1 MLYPAGNPSETG
13 VLDVILSEIRK
24 INSSQAVLQLEVQS
38 LKRAFLH
45 HLSSPDIE
53 HVSGDAPDSVL
64 QPGPPG
70 LQWICPVCEET
81 YKHKESFKGH
91 IRKLLYATGRS
102 RCHLNP
108 HNVDHRILVH
118 RFPGENVQQQI
129 AAFVREFYSQ
139 VCFSCTK
146 RDADDLSHAHVFAW
160 ISAAKSNETQN
171 SVIPFPVFDPACSSA
186 SRKHRRV
193 SCESSTSSSLQ
204 SSQSSSFLSS
214 SYTSFSP

>member
-1 MLYPAGNPSETG
+1 MIYPAGNTPEFG

-24 INSSQAVLQLEVQS
+24 INSSQAVLQSEVQS
-38 LKRAFLH
+38 LKREFQH
-45 HLSSPDIE
+45 RLSPQDIM
-53 HVSGDAPDSVL
+53 HVSANAPGFVI

-70 LQWICPVCEET
+70 LKWICPVCEET

-91 IRKLLYATGRS
+91 IRKLLSATGRS

-108 HNVDHRILVH
+108 HNVDHRLLVH
-118 RFPGENVQQQI
+118 RFPGDNFEQQN

-160 ISAAKSNETQN
+160 ISAAKSNETQ
-171 SVIPFPVFDPACSSA
+171 SPVMHFPVFDPACSSA
-186 SRKHRRV
+186 PRKHRRV
-193 SCESSTSSSLQ
+193 ACDASSSSSLQ

-214 SYTSFSP
+214 SYSSFSP